1 MKVLW
6 LIGEYLFGI
15 LTLLITLITIVI
27 GLFVSLF
34 ELPKIIRKMMM

>member
-15 LTLLITLITIVI
+15 LTLLLTLITIVI

-34 ELPKIIRKMMM
+34 ELPKAIRNKMM